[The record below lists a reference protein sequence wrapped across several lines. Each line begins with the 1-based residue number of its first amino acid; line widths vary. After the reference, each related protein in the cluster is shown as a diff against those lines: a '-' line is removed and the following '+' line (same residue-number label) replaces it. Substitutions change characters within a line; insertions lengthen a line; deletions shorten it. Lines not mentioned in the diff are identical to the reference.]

1 MINGFASPEETAAYA
16 RSHPDLA
23 CRQLG
28 STGLLA
34 SQAGFGC
41 YRVNLGNAPHEHAL
55 KKAIAAGINLI
66 DTSTNYADGGSEK
79 LIGKVLGDLISAGTV
94 SRQQIIVVSK
104 VGYLQGQN
112 YEFSQQRRAQG
123 KPFEELVDFGEGLAH
138 CIHPEFLADQLE
150 RTQERLNLETVDFYL
165 LHNPEYYLEWAAQHQ
180 IGPAA
185 ANDEYYRR
193 IRVAFDYLEQQVVK
207 GRLRHYGVS
216 SNTFPAATDD
226 PEFTRL
232 ETLLEIAEALGPD
245 HHFRL
250 IQLPL
255 NVLERGAVMEKN
267 QSEGKTVLELAAAHR
282 LAVLTNR
289 PLNAFTGNKLL
300 RLADVP
306 IIRRMPTDDI
316 IQHIRQVAL
325 SEKKFGQQ
333 LLPELALEIPMQ
345 NRVKEQLAIGDVLK
359 HHWRHFGSYERW
371 REIKTGHILAR
382 VRGVMEFLAPQQAA
396 MDALSD
402 WMDAHMTCLETAL
415 NAVESIYSEPA
426 AVDARRISRA
436 ISTADPDW
444 AGAMTLSQMAIDAVR
459 STAGVSS
466 VLVGMRREPYVSD
479 VVAGLKRPVSQKP
492 REHSWEKL
500 DEARK

>member
-1 MINGFASPEETAAYA
+1 MINGFASPEETAVYT

-79 LIGKVLGDLISAGTV
+79 LIGKVLGELINAGTV

-112 YEFSQQRRAQG
+112 YEFSQQRKDQG

-165 LHNPEYYLEWAAQHQ
+165 LHNPEYYLEWAAQNE
-180 IGPAA
+180 IDPAT

-193 IRVAFDYLEQQVVK
+193 IRFAFEYLEQQVAK
-207 GRLRHYGVS
+207 GRIHYYGVS

-255 NVLERGAVMEKN
+255 NVLERGAVIEKN
-267 QSEGKTVLELAAAHR
+267 QSDGKTVLELAAAR
-282 LAVLTNR
+282 QLAVLINR
-289 PLNAFTGNKLL
+289 PLNAFTGNKLR

-306 IIRRMPTDDI
+306 ITRRMLTNDI
-316 IQHIRQVAL
+316 IQHIRNVGF
-325 SEKKFGQQ
+325 SEKTFEKQ
-333 LLPELALEIPMQ
+333 LLPELGLKIPMQ
-345 NRVKEQLAIGDVLK
+345 NRVKEQLAIKDMLT

-382 VRGVMEFLAPQQAA
+382 VRGVMDFLELRQAA
-396 MDALSD
+396 TDGLND
-402 WMDAHMTCLETAL
+402 WINAHMACLKTAL

-426 AVDARRISRA
+426 AVEARRISRA

-444 AGAMTLSQMAIDAVR
+444 AGAATLSQMSIDAIR
-459 STAGVSS
+459 STTGVSS

-479 VVAGLKRPVSQKP
+479 VVAGLHRPLPQKP
-492 REHSWEKL
+492 RQRSWEKL
-500 DEARK
+500 NDARE